1 MCERVVKIVDE
12 GLAGCEEAE
21 VFLGTKFKILTFVQT
36 LEVRIDLF
44 PDGRVATDTARS
56 QGYGYSV
63 SHLNSLLLTLFERYS
78 QLLQRTFSADFE
90 KVRPVIH
97 APCQTYAHEPVPSRR
112 LWSTTTTSRW
122 SSTTR
127 KSLAKSSA

>member
-21 VFLGTKFKILTFVQT
+21 VFLGTKFKVLTFVQT
-36 LEVRIDLF
+36 LEVRDDALAKV
-44 PDGRVATDTARS
+44 DATDWPAP

-90 KVRPVIH
+90 KVRLTVSP
-97 APCQTYAHEPVPSRR
+97 R
-112 LWSTTTTSRW
+112 LCVR
-122 SSTTR
+122 
-127 KSLAKSSA
+127 